1 MATVHSS
8 SEDDFNTTNQDNSS
22 SCVAC
27 DRPDSADNMVAC
39 DQCNC
44 WWHLSCAGVSA
55 GVSNRPW
62 TCSKCLPLPTKT
74 ISARTSSSVRKAKL
88 NLELKRLE
96 EEKEI
101 EKRIEKAYVKERYR
115 IIEESLME
123 EEDEQHSVHS
133 RQHANPAEKS
143 ERVTEWVA
151 SQAGP
156 EFLGAEGGTILRES
170 SARLPL
176 PEEAANEFPERR
188 ELIADAIRKLQQ
200 QLRDSDSL
208 SSVQLRDCQQHQQP
222 SADKLSELENQLQLC
237 QRGLKGVR
245 AWPEESI
252 RLPKPFPEA
261 LVDGP
266 THPTGTIPKSKR
278 VVAQPSQQKPSM
290 QADRRQPTIEP
301 ECVAPELMFRP
312 EAIPTSL
319 TVEEPVQVPQ
329 RRQLLPP
336 QSTRQIDSGVPVN
349 PRPLGPTQEQRTAR
363 QVFSGDLPTFSGNPA
378 DWPVFISHYQYTT
391 EACGFNNGENMIRL
405 QRCLKGSAWESVR
418 NRLIHPGSVP
428 AAIKM
433 LEKRYGRPDLI
444 IETLIEKVRST
455 PPPKAD
461 RLNTIIDFGT
471 QVQGLCEHFEAADL
485 NDHLNNPSLLK
496 ELVRKLPTEYQ
507 MLWGRYIR
515 TVEAV
520 DLRTFG
526 TFMDETVDDAYA
538 VTSYTGESKARQSK
552 PERSKPDRSFV
563 HSDVAGKFEK
573 PKERSSC
580 QGAAEFRKRVLTCA
594 VCQKEGH
601 KSRECRSFQKMT
613 VDDRWLRIQNLGL
626 CKTCLYSHGTRSCR
640 NNTRCGVDGCDARHH
655 ALLHSAE
662 KPKASYSS
670 GPNPTSNYVVHHVH
684 QSSFPSLLYRVIP
697 ITLHNGSLSVDSFAF
712 IDEGSSIT
720 MLEKSLAEKLQLN
733 GHSQPLCLQWT
744 SNVTR
749 IENDSKRVTFEISG
763 INKSKRYKVSNVGTT
778 NSLNLPTQSLPFEE
792 LKSRFSH
799 LRGIPVD
806 GYENASPQLL
816 IGVDN
821 LRLVV
826 PLKAREGEV
835 GDPTAVRTRLGWC
848 VYGGKR
854 DESTPT
860 FSYHICDCQHDS
872 SLDEAVKTYLTL
884 DEVGSKVFTPVLS
897 DEDTRAT
904 KIMQETTKRVGDRYE
919 SGLLWKYD
927 FVEFPDSYPM
937 CLRRLQCL
945 ERRMGKEPAM
955 RDNIVRQIEE
965 YQQKGYCHR
974 ATPDELQQADPRRTW
989 YLPLGAV
996 TNPKKPGKV
1005 RLIWDAAAK
1014 VDGVSL
1020 NAMLLKGPDQLT
1032 SLPAVLFR
1040 FRQYPVAVCGDI
1052 REMYHQILIREADRS
1067 AQRFLWRSDPNQQP
1081 EVFVM
1086 DVATFGSTSSPAT
1099 AQYVK
1104 NINARL
1110 FADQYP
1116 AAVEEA
1122 ISGHYVDDYV
1132 TSFRSVAEAKEVT
1145 SRVRAIHQHGGF
1157 ELRQFCSNSDE
1168 VMQFLGEVKAH
1179 PVKNMCPTKGENSER
1194 VLGILWDT
1202 EHDEL
1207 RFPTKMREDMVKL
1220 ITTQEKPTK
1229 RQILRCVMTMFDPLG
1244 LLAPYLIFGKII
1256 IQEAWRKELGWDEP
1270 VDDETHQQW
1279 LKWVQMLEHINDIGI
1294 QRCYFREAINEVEV
1308 HTFVDAS
1315 EIAYSCVTYFRST
1328 NAAGEVK
1335 VALVGAKSK
1344 VAPLKAWSIPRLELQ
1359 ACVLGARHMRSVIEG
1374 HSLQIKKRVLWSDS
1388 GTALSWINGDPRKF
1402 N

>member
-1 MATVHSS
+1 
-8 SEDDFNTTNQDNSS
+8 
-22 SCVAC
+22 
-27 DRPDSADNMVAC
+27 
-39 DQCNC
+39 
-44 WWHLSCAGVSA
+44 
-55 GVSNRPW
+55 
-62 TCSKCLPLPTKT
+62 
-74 ISARTSSSVRKAKL
+74 
-88 NLELKRLE
+88 
-96 EEKEI
+96 
-101 EKRIEKAYVKERYR
+101 
-115 IIEESLME
+115 
-123 EEDEQHSVHS
+123 
-133 RQHANPAEKS
+133 
-143 ERVTEWVA
+143 
-151 SQAGP
+151 
-156 EFLGAEGGTILRES
+156 
-170 SARLPL
+170 
-176 PEEAANEFPERR
+176 
-188 ELIADAIRKLQQ
+188 
-200 QLRDSDSL
+200 
-208 SSVQLRDCQQHQQP
+208 
-222 SADKLSELENQLQLC
+222 
-237 QRGLKGVR
+237 
-245 AWPEESI
+245 
-252 RLPKPFPEA
+252 
-261 LVDGP
+261 
-266 THPTGTIPKSKR
+266 
-278 VVAQPSQQKPSM
+278 
-290 QADRRQPTIEP
+290 
-301 ECVAPELMFRP
+301 
-312 EAIPTSL
+312 
-319 TVEEPVQVPQ
+319 
-329 RRQLLPP
+329 
-336 QSTRQIDSGVPVN
+336 
-349 PRPLGPTQEQRTAR
+349 
-363 QVFSGDLPTFSGNPA
+363 
-378 DWPVFISHYQYTT
+378 
-391 EACGFNNGENMIRL
+391 
-405 QRCLKGSAWESVR
+405 
-418 NRLIHPGSVP
+418 
-428 AAIKM
+428 
-433 LEKRYGRPDLI
+433 
-444 IETLIEKVRST
+444 
-455 PPPKAD
+455 
-461 RLNTIIDFGT
+461 
-471 QVQGLCEHFEAADL
+471 
-485 NDHLNNPSLLK
+485 
-496 ELVRKLPTEYQ
+496 
-507 MLWGRYIR
+507 
-515 TVEAV
+515 
-520 DLRTFG
+520 
-526 TFMDETVDDAYA
+526 
-538 VTSYTGESKARQSK
+538 
-552 PERSKPDRSFV
+552 
-563 HSDVAGKFEK
+563 
-573 PKERSSC
+573 
-580 QGAAEFRKRVLTCA
+580 
-594 VCQKEGH
+594 
-601 KSRECRSFQKMT
+601 MT

-670 GPNPTSNYVVHHVH
+670 GPNPISNYVVHHVH

-697 ITLHNGSLSVDSFAF
+697 ITLHNGSLSVDAFAF

-733 GHSQPLCLQWT
+733 GHSHPLCLQWT

-763 INKSKRYKVSNVGTT
+763 INKSKRYKVSNIGTT

-904 KIMQETTKRVGDRYE
+904 KIMEETTKRVGDRYE

-1110 FADQYP
+1110 FADKYP

-1122 ISGHYVDDYV
+1122 ISGHYIDDYV

-1145 SRVRAIHQHGGF
+1145 SQVRAIHQHGGF

-1402 N
+1402 NRFVSFRICEILELTTRKEWRWVPSKNNPADEATKYGSGPYFAKTSCWFAGPSFLVHPEAVWPVSKAGLAEAYYERLDDEKLHTLLVEAESIVNSRPLTYLPLDAAESEALTPNHFLLGSSDGVRQPPTEDVCDNKLLGNSWNLLQRQLNTFWKRWTNEYLPTLTRRTKWFDEVKPVEPGELVVLVEDRRRNGWKRGRVLKVITNPDGRCRQAIVQTSDGTFRRSLSRLAMLEVQDRGTRTPAGFHRGEDVATRAIRPGADDTPMCDSSR

>member
-74 ISARTSSSVRKAKL
+74 MSARTSSSVRKAKL
-88 NLELKRLE
+88 NLELKHLE

-101 EKRIEKAYVKERYR
+101 EKRIKKAYVKERYR
-115 IIEESLME
+115 IIEESLIE

-156 EFLGAEGGTILRES
+156 ELLGAEGGTILRES

-176 PEEAANEFPERR
+176 PEEAANEFPERL

-200 QLRDSDSL
+200 
-208 SSVQLRDCQQHQQP
+208 QLRDCQQHQQP

-261 LVDGP
+261 LGDGP

-301 ECVAPELMFRP
+301 ESVAPELMFRP
-312 EAIPTSL
+312 EAVPTSL

-336 QSTRQIDSGVPVN
+336 QSTRQIDRGVPGN

-444 IETLIEKVRST
+444 IETLFEKVRST

-471 QVQGLCEHFEAADL
+471 QVQGLCEHLEAADF

-515 TVEAV
+515 TVEAL

-526 TFMDETVDDAYA
+526 TFMDKTVDDAYA

-552 PERSKPDRSFV
+552 PERSKLDRSFV

-613 VDDRWLRIQNLGL
+613 VDDR
-626 CKTCLYSHGTRSCR
+626 CHGTRSCR

-670 GPNPTSNYVVHHVH
+670 GPNPISNYVVHHVH

-697 ITLHNGSLSVDSFAF
+697 ITLHNGSLSVDAFAF

-733 GHSQPLCLQWT
+733 GHSHPLCLQWT

-848 VYGGKR
+848 VR
-854 DESTPT
+854 CS
-860 FSYHICDCQHDS
+860 
-872 SLDEAVKTYLTL
+872 EAYLTL

-904 KIMQETTKRVGDRYE
+904 KIIEETTKRVGDRYE

-945 ERRMGKEPAM
+945 ETRMGKEPAM

-1081 EVFVM
+1081 KVFVM

-1110 FADQYP
+1110 FADQLSLY
-1116 AAVEEA
+1116 
-1122 ISGHYVDDYV
+1122 IS
-1132 TSFRSVAEAKEVT
+1132 SSV
-1145 SRVRAIHQHGGF
+1145 
-1157 ELRQFCSNSDE
+1157 
-1168 VMQFLGEVKAH
+1168 
-1179 PVKNMCPTKGENSER
+1179 MCPTKGENSER

-1244 LLAPYLIFGKII
+1244 LLAPYLIFGKLI

-1359 ACVLGARHMRSVIEG
+1359 ACVLGARHMRSFIEG

-1402 N
+1402 NRFVSFRICEILRS